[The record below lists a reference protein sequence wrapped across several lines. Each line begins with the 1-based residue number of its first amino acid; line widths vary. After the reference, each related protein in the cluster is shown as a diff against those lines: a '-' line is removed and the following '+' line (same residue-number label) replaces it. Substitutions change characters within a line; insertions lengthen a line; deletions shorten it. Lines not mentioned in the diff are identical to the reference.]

1 MDESPIDVNSQS
13 RALNYLFSLSAIG
26 VSEHFTTYN
35 GMIDVP
41 TFHPF
46 TETRHHDIFLGGG
59 PYWLAMQG
67 RTYHRIFSTDTTR
80 HEHPAQWLLYD
91 SSRRDAAAANRKIPP
106 FMVNTVRLDLEQYN
120 MLYDTYRRFA
130 EFETDMED
138 AYIELGDPGTG
149 DEIAALFHLGSAPYP
164 TPRALYVQ
172 RAHDASP
179 TPVPIL
185 NALYEPMQYPLLFPH
200 ATPGWGPHLKS
211 IGWTQRAYY
220 QSRLLTEQR
229 FKDFGRLACE
239 WMCDMFSRTE
249 DEWLDY
255 VQKGKAVEAQQ
266 FRTNVNGN
274 ESDDEDNDDE
284 DEGIHSFTL
293 PASFTG
299 SPKFYANKVA
309 DALAALAALST
320 LTLSM
325 SSQPTSASISGIF
338 AVLSSPTLGVANEDA
353 SARAKR
359 LTFSSAIAHSDESMP
374 CLPCTISYYPGS
386 EPLATSKGDVVFIT
400 GSFRTTV
407 VDGNASAVIEANFV
421 NRLLTGDQSFTPAS
435 PSIACLHFIGT
446 VIDIN
451 DRTFTVD
458 SGCWSSEGTT
468 TQPTSFDSNKCTD
481 TLILY
486 SHPLWF
492 ISGLQLRFPILN
504 DGSARMLQT

>member
-1 MDESPIDVNSQS
+1 MPPRRQPVDVSPDELDALRRQDRALRELNNRRVQPTLPMRNRRPRRGELTKAEREAARAADRARYRVRIQNEDSARRQRLRQAAQYQARGLGLPLDTIRSLHPEPIRTPWRSVPCEHCGALLLESEALSWCCRNGTKKLQPLPPLPSRIQRLVDESPIDVNSQS

-46 TETRHHDIFLGGG
+46 TETCHHDIFLGGG

-164 TPRALYVQ
+164 TPRSLYVQ

-249 DEWLDY
+249 DERLDY

-284 DEGIHSFTL
+284 DEDIHSFTL

-309 DALAALAALST
+309 DALALARQRGKPDLMITATCNPNWPEIRQQL
-320 LTLSM
+320 
-325 SSQPTSASISGIF
+325 
-338 AVLSSPTLGVANEDA
+338 
-353 SARAKR
+353 K
-359 LTFSSAIAHSDESMP
+359 
-374 CLPCTISYYPGS
+374 PG
-386 EPLATSKGDVVFIT
+386 
-400 GSFRTTV
+400 
-407 VDGNASAVIEANFV
+407 
-421 NRLLTGDQSFTPAS
+421 
-435 PSIACLHFIGT
+435 
-446 VIDIN
+446 
-451 DRTFTVD
+451 
-458 SGCWSSEGTT
+458 
-468 TQPTSFDSNKCTD
+468 
-481 TLILY
+481 
-486 SHPLWF
+486 
-492 ISGLQLRFPILN
+492 
-504 DGSARMLQT
+504 